1 MTQWRIN
8 EHGCASARART
19 DAWFSTLIVHG
30 WQDSIAL
37 QIRES
42 AHAMVAGWHRVHYVD
57 SDAKLSVACT
67 GRIALHSIRM
77 AARLP
82 MHCRT
87 GTSGTHGSST
97 AVNEVHTPTA
107 GLLPKHACDLLV
119 LNAWCAASLHECMT
133 QAHSDHQGMALVWNT
148 WAAERAARQIHIK
161 CIRRPQTGMHGSE
174 ICLGE
179 TLLGK
184 VNR

>member
-1 MTQWRIN
+1 MNTDVPVQGLARM
-8 EHGCASARART
+8 HGS
-19 DAWFSTLIVHG
+19 L
-30 WQDSIAL
+30 
-37 QIRES
+37 
-42 AHAMVAGWHRVHYVD
+42 
-57 SDAKLSVACT
+57 LSLCMG
-67 GRIALHSIRM
+67 GRIASRYRFGNQHMRWWQGGTASIM
-77 AARLP
+77 WTVMPSCRLL
-82 MHCRT
+82 RT

-148 WAAERAARQIHIK
+148 WAAERATRQIHIK

>member
-1 MTQWRIN
+1 M
-8 EHGCASARART
+8 
-19 DAWFSTLIVHG
+19 
-30 WQDSIAL
+30 
-37 QIRES
+37 
-42 AHAMVAGWHRVHYVD
+42 
-57 SDAKLSVACT
+57 
-67 GRIALHSIRM
+67 
-77 AARLP
+77 
-82 MHCRT
+82 
-87 GTSGTHGSST
+87 
-97 AVNEVHTPTA
+97 NEVHTPTA

-148 WAAERAARQIHIK
+148 WAAERATRQIHIK